1 MKLPL
6 EGVNVVELGTHVV
19 VPNATRF
26 LADWG
31 ANVIKIEAPLG
42 EEWRKVG
49 PSYKTPMTDEENP
62 LFQEQNSNKR
72 LIGINLKSED
82 GVAVFCKLI
91 ARAYIFVSNVRMN
104 SLLKMGLGYDDVKAF
119 NASIIYAHFTGYGHK
134 GADAARPG
142 FDMSTFWARSG
153 SMRDWVDSDSFPFKP
168 PGGFGDAAT
177 SAAFTT
183 GILAALYAKKAT
195 GEGTF
200 VTSSLLGCGIW
211 YNQTGI
217 ISAQYGNDYP
227 VSRMSARNPFTHI
240 YKCKGD
246 EYIIITVPNYD
257 GRYEH
262 VCKAMGLDEYVHDER
277 YAKRNEQGLFFEKNL
292 EDFVSIMNARFM
304 EKTQHEWC
312 DILNDA
318 DIACEKLVHM
328 REVPDDKQAWD
339 NGYFENIHF
348 PTSGKDVAF
357 PAVPVS
363 FSAFRSKPARLPGTV
378 GCDTSAIMN
387 DLAYSADEIACMRKN
402 GAIK

>member
-91 ARAYIFVSNVRMN
+91 ARADIFVSNVRMN

-142 FDMSTFWARSG
+142 FDMSTF
-153 SMRDWVDSDSFPFKP
+153 
-168 PGGFGDAAT
+168 
-177 SAAFTT
+177 
-183 GILAALYAKKAT
+183 
-195 GEGTF
+195 
-200 VTSSLLGCGIW
+200 
-211 YNQTGI
+211 
-217 ISAQYGNDYP
+217 
-227 VSRMSARNPFTHI
+227 
-240 YKCKGD
+240 
-246 EYIIITVPNYD
+246 
-257 GRYEH
+257 
-262 VCKAMGLDEYVHDER
+262 
-277 YAKRNEQGLFFEKNL
+277 
-292 EDFVSIMNARFM
+292 
-304 EKTQHEWC
+304 
-312 DILNDA
+312 
-318 DIACEKLVHM
+318 
-328 REVPDDKQAWD
+328 
-339 NGYFENIHF
+339 
-348 PTSGKDVAF
+348 
-357 PAVPVS
+357 
-363 FSAFRSKPARLPGTV
+363 
-378 GCDTSAIMN
+378 
-387 DLAYSADEIACMRKN
+387 
-402 GAIK
+402 